1 MEIWLKYNKEG
12 DNMARKVFEENL
24 YELHNDL
31 IRMGSIVE
39 KQIHDCIDALVNQN
53 TEKAEKIMKDDDIV
67 DEMEREIE
75 DKAIRLIAMQQ
86 PLAIDL
92 RNIFTTTKIV
102 TDLERMADHAVD
114 VAKITLRLKDE
125 KYIKQLVDIPRMAEI
140 VILMIKD
147 SLDAYVEGD
156 VEKAY
161 EVGRRDDEVD
171 SIYYEVFSELLQ
183 LMAKNPSTVAQ
194 ATQFLFICKF
204 LERIADHA
212 TNICEWTIYLVTGE
226 RVDLNE

>member
-1 MEIWLKYNKEG
+1 
-12 DNMARKVFEENL
+12 MARKVFEANL
-24 YELHNDL
+24 QELHNDL

-39 KQIHDCIDALVNQN
+39 KQIYDCIDALVTQN
-53 TEKAEKIMKDDDIV
+53 TEKAEKIMKNDDIV

-92 RNIFTTTKIV
+92 RNIFTMTKIV

-125 KYIKQLVDIPRMAEI
+125 KYVKQLVSIPEMAEI
-140 VILMIKD
+140 VVLMIRD
-147 SLDAYVEGD
+147 ALDAYVAGD

-161 EVGRRDDEVD
+161 AVCKRDDEVD
-171 SIYYEVFSELLQ
+171 AIYKEVFKELLQ
-183 LMAKNPSTVAQ
+183 LMIKDQNTVNQ
-194 ATQFLFICKF
+194 ATQFIFICKW
-204 LERIADHA
+204 LERIADHT

-226 RVDLNE
+226 KINLNE

>member
-1 MEIWLKYNKEG
+1 
-12 DNMARKVFEENL
+12 MARKVFEANL
-24 YELHNDL
+24 EELHNDL

-39 KQIHDCIDALVNQN
+39 KQIHDCIDALVNQDA
-53 TEKAEKIMKDDDIV
+53 EKAEKIMVDDDIV
-67 DEMEREIE
+67 DALEREIE

-102 TDLERMADHAVD
+102 TDLERMADYAVD
-114 VAKITLRLKDE
+114 VAKITVRLKDE
-125 KYIKQLVDIPRMAEI
+125 KYIKQLIDIPRMAEI

-147 SLDAYVEGD
+147 SLDAYVAGD

-161 EVGRRDDEVD
+161 EVCKRDDQVD
-171 SIYYEVFSELLQ
+171 DIYKEVFDELLQ
-183 LMAKNPSTVAQ
+183 LMFKNQATVNQ
-194 ATQFLFICKF
+194 ATQFLFICKW
-204 LERIADHA
+204 LERIADHT

-226 RVDLNE
+226 KVNLNE

>member
-1 MEIWLKYNKEG
+1 MS
-12 DNMARKVFEENL
+12 RKVFEANL
-24 YELHNDL
+24 QELHNDL
-31 IRMGSIVE
+31 IRMGSVVE
-39 KQIHDCIDALVNQN
+39 KQIHDCIEALVSQD
-53 TEKAEKIMKDDDIV
+53 TQMAEKIMKDDDIV
-67 DEMEREIE
+67 DDLEGEIE

-114 VAKITLRLKDE
+114 IAKITLKLKDE

-140 VILMIKD
+140 VVLMIKD
-147 SLDAYVEGD
+147 SLDAYVAGD
-156 VEKAY
+156 VKKAY
-161 EVGRRDDEVD
+161 EICKRDDLVD
-171 SIYYEVFSELLQ
+171 AIYKEVFTELLG
-183 LMAKNPSTVAQ
+183 LMSEKPSTVKQ

-204 LERIADHA
+204 LERIADHT

-226 RVDLNE
+226 KVDLNE

>member
-125 KYIKQLVDIPRMAEI
+125 KYIKQLVDIPKMAEI

>member
-1 MEIWLKYNKEG
+1 MS
-12 DNMARKVFEENL
+12 RKVFEANL
-24 YELHNDL
+24 QELHNDL

-39 KQIHDCIDALVNQN
+39 TQIHDCIHALVDQD
-53 TEKAEKIMKDDDIV
+53 TQKAEKIMKDDDIV
-67 DEMEREIE
+67 DDLEREIE

-114 VAKITLRLKDE
+114 IAKITLKLKDE

-140 VILMIKD
+140 VELMIRD
-147 SLDAYVEGD
+147 SLDAYVAGD
-156 VEKAY
+156 VAKAY
-161 EVGRRDDEVD
+161 EVCKRDDKVD
-171 SIYYEVFSELLQ
+171 DIYKRVFEELLK
-183 LMAKNPSTVAQ
+183 LMIEKPSTVNQ

-204 LERIADHA
+204 LERIADHT

-226 RVDLNE
+226 KVDLNE

>member
-1 MEIWLKYNKEG
+1 MS
-12 DNMARKVFEENL
+12 RKVFEANL
-24 YELHNDL
+24 EELHNDL
-31 IRMGSIVE
+31 IRMGSLVE
-39 KQIHDCIDALVNQN
+39 KQIHDCINALVSQN
-53 TEKAEKIMKDDDIV
+53 VEKAEKIMEDDDIV
-67 DEMEREIE
+67 DAMEREIE

-102 TDLERMADHAVD
+102 TDLERMADYAVD

-125 KYIKQLVDIPRMAEI
+125 KYIKQLIDIPRMAEI

-147 SLDAYVEGD
+147 SLDAYVAGD

-161 EVGRRDDEVD
+161 EVCKRDDQVD
-171 SIYYEVFSELLQ
+171 DIYKEVFDELLQ
-183 LMAKNPSTVAQ
+183 LMFKNQETVNQ
-194 ATQFLFICKF
+194 ATQFLFICKW
-204 LERIADHA
+204 LERIADHT

-226 RVDLNE
+226 KVNLNE